1 MLKII
6 NLPRQ
11 ARDKVS
17 EKPKNE
23 AVFSQEVGWEKYST
37 LEMLSWAAQY
47 LDYKVHQKRLFMPIS
62 D

>member
-1 MLKII
+1 
-6 NLPRQ
+6 LPRQ